1 MYPALT
7 LVETSMQ
14 PTPVHLQ
21 VYDGMLCSNLLSTL
35 SEFLLFIR
43 CGSCPSN
50 SFSVH
55 DTWKVLLPRDGL
67 VCRACYGPASSAT
80 PPY

>member
-1 MYPALT
+1 MYPALK
-7 LVETSMQ
+7 LAENSMQ

-21 VYDGMLCSNLLSTL
+21 VYDGMLCSNSFPTL
-35 SEFLLFIR
+35 SEFPLFIR
-43 CGSCPSN
+43 RGSCPSN

-55 DTWKVLLPRDGL
+55 DTWQVLLPRDGF
-67 VCRACYGPASSAT
+67 VCRACYEPASSAA